1 MNTEIDKL
9 INEKGENFKNFMKGI
24 VEEKYIPQ
32 ISGLPIDLSEQNLS
46 YIKSFLVAGGNATF
60 LSNAISYK
68 FGVKNVSEVEKI
80 KEYVECLLRL
90 ITAKLNL
97 SE

>member
-9 INEKGENFKNFMKGI
+9 INEKGENFKNFMKSI
-24 VEEKYIPQ
+24 VEEKYVTQ

-46 YIKSFLVAGGNATF
+46 YIKTFLIAGGNSTF

-68 FGVKNVSEVEKI
+68 FGVKNTSEVEKV

-90 ITAKLNL
+90 ISTKLNI